1 MAVFVPGLVHTP
13 VTPFKA
19 DGAVD
24 FECYP
29 KLLQFHIRHGASAL
43 ALPMHA
49 GESVS
54 LTHAER
60 EQLLKLAIK
69 EATGRIPVIA
79 HVSDSGT
86 GIAADRARA
95 AEQAGAS
102 AVVATTPYYW
112 TPPAGMILEHF
123 AQIGAA
129 VRVPFFVLY
138 SPNDM
143 HGTKVTA
150 DLVAKL
156 MDSTPSFAGVIDA
169 SLDWQSMINILS
181 GAKRKNKDFQL
192 LSGSDYMISASAIGA
207 TSVFSALSGVAPVLV
222 GKLFE
227 WCRTE
232 AYAEGLPAQEALA
245 ALLQALKRAG
255 AGGLKGV
262 LRLMGRDCGE
272 VRPPLDRL
280 SAAAM
285 DALKVEIATIPL
297 MSKEPKGW

>member
-1 MAVFVPGLVHTP
+1 MAAFVPGLVHTP
-13 VTPFKA
+13 VTPFKL
-19 DGAVD
+19 DGTVD
-24 FECYP
+24 FECYS
-29 KLLQFHIRHGASAL
+29 KLLQFHLKQGAAAL
-43 ALPMHA
+43 ALPMHV

-54 LTHAER
+54 LTHNER

-69 EATGRIPVIA
+69 EVAGRVPVIA

-143 HGTKVTA
+143 HGTKVTT

-156 MDSTPSFAGVIDA
+156 MDCTPSFAGVIDA

-181 GAKRKNKDFQL
+181 GARRKNPDFQL

-207 TSVFSALSGVAPVLV
+207 TSVFSSLSGVAPVLV

-227 WCRTE
+227 RCRTE
-232 AYAEGLPAQEALA
+232 AYAEALPVQESLA
-245 ALLQALKRAG
+245 ALLQALKHAG
-255 AGGLKGV
+255 AGGLKGA

-272 VRPPLDRL
+272 VRPPLDKL
-280 SAAAM
+280 SPAALET
-285 DALKVEIATIPL
+285 LKAELAAIPL
-297 MSKEPKGW
+297 MSGEPKGW